1 MQPKE
6 YFKPADATHYLKGR
20 WGTMYYKMHHG
31 TKAWLFWYCG
41 PSGNR
46 WIPSINEP
54 TEPQPKPLKEQ
65 K

>member
-20 WGTMYYKMHHG
+20 WGTMYYKHDLDG
-31 TKAWLFWYCG
+31 WLFWFCG
-41 PSGNR
+41 PCGNR
-46 WIPSINEP
+46 WIRSINEA
-54 TEPQPKPLKEQ
+54 TDPQPKPLKET